1 MATLHHQIIY
11 HLQNHSLDL
20 YLPNSIEDALVAI
33 LNRADGTSIIQIPRQ
48 IPKEELSQL
57 MPMEWISNYEKLFHG
72 IQLDV
77 YTTTPPTIK
86 RLPDGTKKTI
96 FTRPSASGL
105 SMYDPNCECNTPEWW
120 EDSDDKQGLCPS
132 MVRPNEEEEEIDQS
146 FVEHRDDTPPRQD
159 QNYKPTSGPWFT
171 FDDISS
177 LDWRHH
183 LQEFSALI
191 DLQITGQ

>member
-96 FTRPSASGL
+96 FTRPSASADI
-105 SMYDPNCECNTPEWW
+105 SMIA
-120 EDSDDKQGLCPS
+120 
-132 MVRPNEEEEEIDQS
+132 MVRPNEEEEEIDHS

-183 LQEFSALI
+183 LQEFKVL
-191 DLQITGQ
+191 